1 MNKKYIMKK
10 VIRLTEADLI
20 RIVERVIKENIDD
33 ILDKMNQGQELS
45 QDDKDKMN
53 AYSQHLQSGGK
64 ESNFEY
70 TPKQTQSNANYV
82 YKIDEHG
89 RIDLNT
95 PIEQV
100 HKIFDNM
107 FRGMG
112 IAEGIEK
119 WKPWVG
125 SLSRVIGKGDQPD
138 EQIIK
143 WKIVFTVVDERYNY
157 LGARLGVLDNIDT
170 GEKEIWFIS
179 PNNIVSIS
187 REEYPTQVEDPED
200 DDLKYGL
207 IFLTQPWNNNPKLG
221 ATKEAINFGQRAFK
235 SWVEKKLNLPRGEY
249 ALEVLNK
256 SDRLRLILNDIKD
269 NIVGKL

>member
-1 MNKKYIMKK
+1 MKYLKKF
-10 VIRLTEADLI
+10 
-20 RIVERVIKENIDD
+20 RIVERFIKENIDD

-53 AYSQHLQSGGK
+53 SYSQHLQSGGK
-64 ESNFEY
+64 DSNFKY

-82 YKIDEHG
+82 YKIDEYG

-107 FRGMG
+107 FKGME

-119 WKPWVG
+119 WKPWG
-125 SLSRVIGKGDQPD
+125 GALSRVIGKGDQPD

-143 WKIVFTVVDERYNY
+143 WKIVFSVVDKRYNY
-157 LGARLGVLDNIDT
+157 LGARIGVLHNIDT

-179 PNNIVSIS
+179 PLNFVYVS
-187 REEYPTQVEDPED
+187 REEYPTQVEDPQD
-200 DDLKYGL
+200 DDLKYGR
-207 IFLTQPWNNNPKLG
+207 IFLEQPQNNNPKFG

-235 SWVEKKLNLPRGEY
+235 SWVEKKLNLPTEEY
-249 ALEVLNK
+249 ALEVWNK
-256 SDRLRLILNDIKD
+256 SDRLNSILDDIKD
-269 NIVGKL
+269 DIVGKL